1 MKDTTDIL
9 ETDFKNIILLAR
21 NEMSYQIQK
30 KLHCGNI
37 C

>member
-9 ETDFKNIILLAR
+9 ETDFKNILLAR